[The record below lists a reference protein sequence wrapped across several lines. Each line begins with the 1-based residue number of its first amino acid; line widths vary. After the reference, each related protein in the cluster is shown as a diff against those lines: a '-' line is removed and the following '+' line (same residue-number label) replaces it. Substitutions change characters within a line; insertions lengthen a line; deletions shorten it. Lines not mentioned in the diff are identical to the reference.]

1 MFSINIIHVSSH
13 IADASELI
21 VTQSTSMGCFLYL
34 LNTLKTLEASMFSM
48 NIIHVT
54 SHIADACEHLATQSA
69 SMGGFL
75 YSKSFDIFNENHKC
89 DPSNT
94 QCFLA
99 FCHTKCKHGM
109 FL

>member
-1 MFSINIIHVSSH
+1 MNIIHVSSH

-21 VTQSTSMGCFLYL
+21 VTLSTIMGCFLYL

-54 SHIADACEHLATQSA
+54 PHIADACEHLATQSA
-69 SMGGFL
+69 SMGCF
-75 YSKSFDIFNENHKC
+75 YSKSFYVFNEYHKC